1 MLLPQKARNTTYG
14 TKHTANSHSIFP
26 QLSLSF
32 QFAIVS
38 QPSSQQHA
46 LRWMCVRESARAGN
60 ALADFPMSGN
70 RRREIEMGEM
80 EGEDLLL
87 EGKE

>member
-1 MLLPQKARNTTYG
+1 
-14 TKHTANSHSIFP
+14 
-26 QLSLSF
+26 
-32 QFAIVS
+32 
-38 QPSSQQHA
+38 
-46 LRWMCVRESARAGN
+46 MCVRESARAGN

-70 RRREIEMGEM
+70 HRREIEMGEM